1 MKTISVLAL
10 ILVAC
15 TAVTVEK
22 ENVVRDAEDFLEA
35 FWPAAFDTALD
46 LSTCEQDVSGT
57 IKVIHDSLDLIQDK
71 TKVSDYTKAIAHL
84 VSNKQVF
91 LDVAHDCAAT
101 VPEFAVGVNAL
112 RPLGAPG
119 VATSAIAK
127 ATLRHPIDFPSN
139 VVKAKSAFSKG
150 DYANAGLYSGRDVH
164 FILDQ
169 VKTAIEETGPG
180 FTELEEFTDA
190 FWLAAFD
197 IELHLQ
203 DCTEKTPTA
212 IKTIKT
218 AISLIKDHSSV
229 WQVTRSVLYIKNHF
243 KDISIAFKSCTKAA
257 PQLFKGV
264 KMMTPFASVSTITST
279 SKAAMLH
286 HPIAFPNNLRKGQA
300 ALRKGEYADAGRYL
314 GNDFHYMRDELDKV
328 SE

>member
-22 ENVVRDAEDFLEA
+22 ENIIRDAEDFLEA
-35 FWPAAFDTALD
+35 FWPAAFDTPLD
-46 LSTCEQDVSGT
+46 LSTCDQDVSGT
-57 IKVIHDSLDLIQDK
+57 IKVIHEAIDLIQDK
-71 TKVSDYTKAIAHL
+71 TSVKDYTKAIAHL
-84 VSNKQVF
+84 VSNKKVF
-91 LDVAHDCAAT
+91 EDVAHDCAAT
-101 VPEFAVGVNAL
+101 VPEFAVGINAL
-112 RPLGAPG
+112 RPLGGEG

-127 ATLRHPIDFPSN
+127 ATLHHPIAFPSN

-150 DYANAGLYSGRDVH
+150 DYAAAGKYSGKDVH
-164 FILDQ
+164 YILDE
-169 VKTAIEETGPG
+169 VHVESVEGPG

-300 ALRKGEYADAGRYL
+300 ALRKGEYADAGTYL
-314 GNDFHYMRDELDKV
+314 GKDFHYMRDELDNQ